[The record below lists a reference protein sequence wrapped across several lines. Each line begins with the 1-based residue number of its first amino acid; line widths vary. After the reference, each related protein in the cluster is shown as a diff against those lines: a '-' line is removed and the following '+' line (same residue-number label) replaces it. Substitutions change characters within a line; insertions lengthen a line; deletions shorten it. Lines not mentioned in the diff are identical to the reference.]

1 MAIKLNQF
9 IKSVIKIEEPYNLTF
24 VVQRPTAMELIQIQ
38 SQSSQLYAR
47 MSSDEDKADAL
58 SELLRYQVDVLKNY
72 VTEITGFE
80 DDDGKSVTISAPA
93 ELVTMIER
101 LPFNL
106 LGTLFG
112 KYLESLFPNNEE
124 KKS

>member
-9 IKSVIKIEEPYNLTF
+9 IKSVIKVEEPYNLTF
-24 VVQRPTAMELIQIQ
+24 VLSKPTAMELIQIQ

-80 DDDGKSVTISAPA
+80 DDDGKSVTITTSTD
-93 ELVTMIER
+93 LVTMVER
-101 LPFNL
+101 LPFGL
-106 LGTLFG
+106 LGILFG
-112 KYLESLFPNNEE
+112 KFLESLFPNTEE